1 VSASEQLYKLAD
13 RAKQS
18 EENVE
23 RAKEKGQAEL
33 RTQVHQARQ
42 SSQQRAAELKSDASD
57 AKTKASTWWGDV
69 QDDWNQH
76 IATIRENV
84 DDRKA
89 ERDVNRAEDRAESA
103 EDDAEAAVDFAYA
116 ALEEAEYAVLDAS
129 LARLDA
135 DAAAAA
141 H

>member
-1 VSASEQLYKLAD
+1 MSASDQLYKLAD

-18 EENVE
+18 EENIE
-23 RAKEKGQAEL
+23 RAKAKGEADL
-33 RTQVHQARQ
+33 RTQVEQARQ
-42 SSQQRAAELKSDASD
+42 SSEQRAAELKGDASD
-57 AKTKASTWWGDV
+57 AKAKASTWWGDV

-76 IATIRENV
+76 IAKVRENV

-89 ERDVNRAEDRAESA
+89 ERDVKHAEHRAESA

-116 ALEEAEYAVLDAS
+116 ALEEAEYAVLDAA